1 MTKRDEFV
9 EKMKRRLDEWNAE
22 INRLDEKVHEVKA
35 DLKEKYESQIE
46 ELRQKGDEIE
56 KKLEKSRAAGEDAL
70 EKLKSDA
77 DRTWTALKDSVNTFK
92 SHFEKDSEKQ
102 SDDHNR

>member
-22 INRLDEKVHEVKA
+22 INNLDEKVREVKA
-35 DLKEKYESQIE
+35 DLKDKYKSQIE
-46 ELRQKGDEIE
+46 ELRTKGDEIE
-56 KKLEKSRAAGEDAL
+56 EKLEKSRVAGEDAW

-77 DRTWTALKDSVNTFK
+77 DRTWTALKDSINTFK
-92 SHFEKDSEKQ
+92 SHFEKETEQK
-102 SDDHNR
+102 SDDHN